1 MTRKTVTIPADTL
14 TVLINAAVSWHDELD
29 EYIIPNAEETSEED
43 AFAYHTESATIHLA
57 VGLARAAIREE
68 N

>member
-1 MTRKTVTIPADTL
+1 MTNKTVTIPADTL

-29 EYIIPNAEETSEED
+29 EYIIPNAEETSMED
-43 AFAYHTESATIHLA
+43 ASACHAESAAIHLA
-57 VGLARAAIREE
+57 VGLARAAAREE